1 MYIYIYI
8 ELIEHTHIIYIYMY
22 ICNNLPIH
30 HKKGVETI
38 SKWVVYDIVLPT

>member
-1 MYIYIYI
+1 
-8 ELIEHTHIIYIYMY
+8 MY

-38 SKWVVYDIVLPT
+38 SKWVVYDIVLPTWLNQILKET